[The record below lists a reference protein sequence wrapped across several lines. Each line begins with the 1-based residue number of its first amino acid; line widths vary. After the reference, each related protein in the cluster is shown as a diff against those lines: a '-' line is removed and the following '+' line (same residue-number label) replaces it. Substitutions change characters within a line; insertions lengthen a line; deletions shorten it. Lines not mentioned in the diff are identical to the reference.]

1 MKAQYARLITDADG
15 ASKFEEMEI
24 GLNKG
29 FAVPPA
35 APLFSAPFLMPE
47 GATFWIGAP
56 VDWKGDEPH
65 PAPRRMIF
73 ITVRGEYSVTVSG
86 NIVRSFPP
94 GSVLVLEDTTGI
106 GHSTTITSAEDC
118 YVFGVGLAAA
128 A

>member
-1 MKAQYARLITDADG
+1 VKAQYTRLITDANG

-24 GLNKG
+24 GLTKG

-35 APLFSAPFLMPE
+35 EPLFNAPFLMPE

-56 VDWKGDEPH
+56 TDWRGDEPH

-73 ITVRGEYSVTVSG
+73 ITVRGEYLVTVSG
-86 NIVRSFPP
+86 NVARRFPP

-106 GHSTTITSAEDC
+106 GHSTSITSTEDC
-118 YVFGVGLAAA
+118 YVFAVGLAAG
-128 A
+128 

>member
-24 GLNKG
+24 GLIKG

-35 APLFSAPFLMPE
+35 EPLFSAPFLMPE

-56 VDWKGDEPH
+56 TDWKGDEPH

-73 ITVRGEYSVTVSG
+73 ITVRGEYSVTASG
-86 NIVRSFPP
+86 NVVRSFPP
-94 GSVLVLEDTTGI
+94 GSVLVLDDTTGI

-128 A
+128 